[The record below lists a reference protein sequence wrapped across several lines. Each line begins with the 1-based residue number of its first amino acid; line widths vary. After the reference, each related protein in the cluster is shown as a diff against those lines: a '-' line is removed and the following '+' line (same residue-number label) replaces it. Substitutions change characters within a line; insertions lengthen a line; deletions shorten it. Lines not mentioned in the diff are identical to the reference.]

1 MSWIKTIPVGEA
13 SGRLETLYQ
22 RVRGPD
28 GKVDNILVAQSLR
41 PHALEGHMAL
51 YKNVL
56 HHASNTS
63 PKWRLELL
71 GVWVS
76 LLNGCAYCVEHHFA
90 GLSRELGDEARAGE
104 MRRALE
110 RDNFTY
116 FTTEDRAL
124 LVYAFKLT
132 TEPASVSADDIAA
145 LRDAGYSDE
154 EVLEANQVI
163 AYFAY
168 ANRTVLGLGVSLEG
182 DELGR
187 APRDMN
193 NPDEWRHE

>member
-1 MSWIKTIPVGEA
+1 MSWIKTVPVGEA
-13 SGRLETLYQ
+13 SGRLATLYQ

-51 YKNVL
+51 YKSVL
-56 HHASNTS
+56 HHASNTL

-76 LLNGCAYCVEHHFA
+76 LLNGCAYCVEHHFRD
-90 GLSRELGDEARAGE
+90 LCRDLGDEARAGE

-110 RDNFTY
+110 RDNFNY

-132 TEPASVSADDIAA
+132 TEPASVNVDDIAA

-154 EVLEANQVI
+154 DILEANQVI

-187 APRDMN
+187 APRDTSDA
-193 NPDEWRHE
+193 DEWRHE